1 MTVYL
6 LVSIKGNIVS
16 TTAKIFTTGRSQA
29 VRLPQEFRFA
39 EREVYI
45 RRDPS
50 TGDVILSRR
59 PESWDGFLAAIKDS
73 AVPEDF
79 MADRAQ
85 GEQARDPLAG
95 LE

>member
-1 MTVYL
+1 M
-6 LVSIKGNIVS
+6 S

-59 PESWDGFLAAIKDS
+59 PDNWDDFLVAIGS
-73 AVPEDF
+73 NAVPSDF
-79 MADRAQ
+79 LTDRAQ
-85 GEQARDPLAG
+85 GEQARDPLAD

>member
-1 MTVYL
+1 M
-6 LVSIKGNIVS
+6 S

-45 RRDPS
+45 RRDPA

-59 PESWDGFLAAIKDS
+59 PENWDGFVAAIQGD
-73 AVPEDF
+73 AVPRDF
-79 MADRAQ
+79 LADRAQ
-85 GEQARDPLAG
+85 GEQVRDPLADM
-95 LE
+95 E